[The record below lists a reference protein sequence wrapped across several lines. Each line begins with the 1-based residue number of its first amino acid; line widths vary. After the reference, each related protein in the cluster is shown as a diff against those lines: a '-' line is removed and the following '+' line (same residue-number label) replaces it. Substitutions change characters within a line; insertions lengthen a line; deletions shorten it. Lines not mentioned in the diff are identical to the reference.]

1 MQETSTL
8 KLGDKEYSI
17 SLGMN
22 EWVEF
27 EKLSGKNALMD
38 DVFTNMSMTGV
49 LCLVY
54 SCLKYSEGCN
64 LTMDQCSNLIGNHN
78 LMDISKILMELSVAG
93 MPSKKDDDAKKK

>member
-1 MQETSTL
+1 MQPTAIL
-8 KLGDKEYSI
+8 KLDNDYTI

-38 DVFTNMSMTGV
+38 DIFTKISMTDV
-49 LCLVY
+49 LWLVY

-64 LTMDQCSNLIGNHN
+64 LTMDQCSALIGNHN
-78 LMDISKILMELSVAG
+78 LMSIAKTLMELSVAG
-93 MPSKKDDDAKKK
+93 RPDSKGGDSKKK

>member
-1 MQETSTL
+1 MQETSIL

-38 DVFTNMSMTGV
+38 DIFTNMEV
-49 LCLVY
+49 A
-54 SCLKYSEGCN
+54 
-64 LTMDQCSNLIGNHN
+64 
-78 LMDISKILMELSVAG
+78 SK
-93 MPSKKDDDAKKK
+93 AKFHRAD

>member
-1 MQETSTL
+1 MQETSIL

-38 DVFTNMSMTGV
+38 DIFTNISMSDI
-49 LCLVY
+49 LWIVY

-64 LTMDQCSNLIGNHN
+64 LTLNQCSDLIGNHN
-78 LMDISKILMELSVAG
+78 LMDIAKILMELSVAG
-93 MPSKKDDDAKKK
+93 RPDVNKTDTKKK